1 MVLNLSLNRV
11 TFSSFS
17 ALPLEMRS
25 CLAHQWL
32 ATWGIAQRMRD
43 DLVLE
48 NLPALPAE
56 MTAERLKI
64 CGQYAMT
71 LNDLV
76 DARDASA
83 LAFADKLGIALAALI
98 ATLKLAPLDAR
109 KARMDWDAAHW
120 DKWGAVQTIVLGGG
134 LFSGALGKHMYNSA
148 LEWLPKFGAFNLE
161 LILPDQPRL
170 LMLRGAA
177 RAFESGTVCVLDA
190 GHTAIK
196 RGIAQVE
203 NSQVVELIPEPM
215 LEIPFEIINPTDLL
229 KFLVNAMSEIVE
241 KPARVQ
247 QFSVSISVFLDAKGN
262 VLAGSSSFYSLLLE
276 FALIQE
282 LESRLADSLGYLC
295 VVKIMHEAKA
305 AMNSFDDADAAIL
318 LGTSVGGG
326 FRG

>member
-1 MVLNLSLNRV
+1 MAFNPGLNRS
-11 TFSSFS
+11 TFSSFA
-17 ALPLEMRS
+17 ALPPEMRG
-25 CLAHQWL
+25 CMAHQWL
-32 ATWGIAQRMRD
+32 ATWGIAEKMSKEF
-43 DLVLE
+43 VFE
-48 NLPALPAE
+48 NLPTLPTE

-71 LNDLV
+71 LNNLV
-76 DARDASA
+76 AARDASA
-83 LAFADKLGIALAALI
+83 LAFAGKLGVALAVLI
-98 ATLKLAPLDAR
+98 ATLKLAPTDAR
-109 KARMDWDAAHW
+109 EARTDWDAAHW
-120 DKWGAVQTIVLGGG
+120 DKWCAVQKIVFSGG
-134 LFSGALGKHMYNSA
+134 LFSGALGKHMYDSA
-148 LEWLPKFGAFNLE
+148 LEWLPKFGVENLE

-177 RAFESGTVCVLDA
+177 RAFESGTVIVLDA

-196 RGIAQVE
+196 RGIAKVQ

-215 LEIPFEIINPTDLL
+215 LEIPFEITNPTDLL
-229 KFLVNAMSEIVE
+229 KFLVNAMLEIVE

-262 VLAGSSSFYSLLLE
+262 VLAGSSSFYSSLLE

-282 LESRLADSLGYLC
+282 LESRLADHLEYLC

-305 AMNSFDDADAAIL
+305 AANSFDDADAAIL

-326 FRG
+326 FR